1 MGRVLHDWVE
11 QLVLLGQVTM
21 PPGMLA
27 VKFIRTQDWITVL
40 RERETKMKRQV
51 NKLVVVVGQKVAISA
66 ERSKE
71 IKNKDGVKTEECVN
85 RETVGEL

>member
-1 MGRVLHDWVE
+1 
-11 QLVLLGQVTM
+11 M